1 MQSTLKDLP
10 YESIM
15 RFVNRIRKEFF
26 SVEWPEHAPSIVVE
40 LSHDEIEKRLREQ
53 GYEGLYLSYQYKG
66 QVVDLRQPVY
76 DFSTGTP
83 MEIHVRTRDVDDGVE
98 VIGHLEASRYEAKT
112 AHINEEGFEWLSE
125 DDLRGLIE

>member
-26 SVEWPEHAPSIVVE
+26 SVEWPDHAPSIVVE
-40 LSHDEIEKRLREQ
+40 LSHEEIEKRLREQ

-66 QVVDLRQPVY
+66 QVVDLRQPVF

-83 MEIHVRTRDVDDGVE
+83 MEVHVRTRDVDDGVE

-112 AHINEEGFEWLSE
+112 AHINEAGFEWLSE
-125 DDLRGLIE
+125 DDLRGLVE